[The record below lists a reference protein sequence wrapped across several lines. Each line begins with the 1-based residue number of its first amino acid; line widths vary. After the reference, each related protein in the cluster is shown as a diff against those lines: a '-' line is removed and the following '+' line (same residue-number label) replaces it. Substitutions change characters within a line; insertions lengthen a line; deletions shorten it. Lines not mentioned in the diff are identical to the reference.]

1 MKKILVLFCLISS
14 FAFAGVLDDSYR
26 IFNKNPDELFLSS
39 ISALNSSKA
48 FEISEIQ
55 TKNGYILFK
64 YENRYYLL
72 TLTKKYLNQ
81 TEVKVL
87 PQNSDFSDNGETAKM
102 VFSLIDYQLKYS
114 PMELIK

>member
-1 MKKILVLFCLISS
+1 MKKILVLFCLMCSI
-14 FAFAGVLDDSYR
+14 ALAGVLDDSFK

-64 YENRYYLL
+64 YENKYYLL
-72 TLTKKYLNQ
+72 TVTKKYLNQ
-81 TEVKVL
+81 TEVKIL